1 MEKIVEIAVLFDYYG
16 KLLSDKQYDIVEQYC
31 NEDLSLRELAELNG
45 ISKQGISDILN
56 RSEKKLEF
64 YERELKLVEKF
75 ENISNSLREINQII
89 NSIQDFVEIQDL
101 LKILD
106 IIRKKNDEIIEN
118 NL

>member
-31 NEDLSLRELAELNG
+31 NDDLSLRELAELNG

-89 NSIQDFVEIQDL
+89 NSIQDFVEVQDL

>member
-31 NEDLSLRELAELNG
+31 NDDLSLRELAELNG

-89 NSIQDFVEIQDL
+89 NSIEDFVEVQDL